1 VRSAQPTRPAHPHR
15 RNDSRRT
22 SHDIRFPTAAGLTE
36 RPVVPSSPQQAQDT
50 VLGYLKKTLRA
61 LPSGTTLDATRYSG
75 GTNTASRQDVE
86 TGTPPGNF
94 TTIGEL
100 RRPAGTSP
108 DIVIVTAG
116 DTWKSWG
123 WYVIERDGLYR
134 STRFG
139 YGPHR
144 YRLQIMAAPQPGY
157 PPSLQGISPCF
168 PGNLLNDRSPFPVVL
183 KAD

>member
-1 VRSAQPTRPAHPHR
+1 MRSAQPTRPAHPHR

-108 DIVIVTAG
+108 DIV
-116 DTWKSWG
+116 
-123 WYVIERDGLYR
+123 
-134 STRFG
+134 
-139 YGPHR
+139 
-144 YRLQIMAAPQPGY
+144 MAAPQLGY
-157 PPSLQGISPCF
+157 PASLQGISPCF